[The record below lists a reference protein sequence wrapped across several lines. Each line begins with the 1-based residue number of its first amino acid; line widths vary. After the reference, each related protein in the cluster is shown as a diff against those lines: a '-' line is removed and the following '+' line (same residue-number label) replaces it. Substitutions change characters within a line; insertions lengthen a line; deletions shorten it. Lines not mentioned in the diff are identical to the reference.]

1 MRNIS
6 LLNQDQC
13 PKIQDT
19 FNKYWYSKIFSV
31 LLWKTLKI
39 VKIDLVIE
47 KFFEQWN

>member
-19 FNKYWYSKIFSV
+19 FNKY
-31 LLWKTLKI
+31 
-39 VKIDLVIE
+39 
-47 KFFEQWN
+47 